1 MRIGMGLLAFFCV
14 VLGVLPMVMVPLLDR
29 VIAPLAGISIGGKVL
44 AMDGWALAPVNVEFS
59 SLSTPVLTL
68 LLAALAMLG
77 LGLAVAL
84 GGRLKA
90 RHYKTWGCGINLT
103 PRMEYT
109 ATGFVQPIKRV
120 FSTIYQPTVKLETE
134 FLHESRY
141 FVKRR
146 RFEFYTE
153 PIFEKYLY
161 NPLVTFFTTTADRL
175 KVIQA
180 GNLHLYLTY
189 VFVTLI
195 LLLLL
200 AV

>member
-1 MRIGMGLLAFFCV
+1 MCIGMGLLATFCIA
-14 VLGVLPMVMVPLLDR
+14 LGIAPMVVVPLLDR
-29 VIAPLAGISIGGKVL
+29 VVAPLADMPIKGKVL
-44 AMDGWALAPVNVEFS
+44 SINGWALAPVNVEFS
-59 SLSTPVLTL
+59 SLSTPVLAL

-90 RHYKTWGCGINLT
+90 RRYKTWGCGINLT

-134 FLHESRY
+134 FLDESRY
-141 FVKRR
+141 FAKRR
-146 RFEFYTE
+146 RFEFYIE

-161 NPLVTFFTTTADRL
+161 DPLVAFFATLAGRL

-180 GNLHLYLTY
+180 GSLHLYLTY
-189 VFVTLI
+189 IFITLI
-195 LLLLL
+195 ALLLL